1 MWAKAR
7 LSEMIA
13 LLNSSRDDWRA
24 SAALKVHEN
33 NSGEGRGV
41 GSGPWI
47 SDSATHT
54 PRKSAEGGLG
64 KYQDKEC
71 KNISKYSDEN
81 RHEQE
86 EGSKGGVS
94 GGYLHDIS
102 VQGSEVDG
110 ISESVCEGKKEKST
124 RVIPSADEDDN
135 EYSLDFEDAPFKSGG
150 GTDSERSM
158 KVSKMEGV
166 RGSVRA
172 RTLCS
177 TRYSRNSD
185 ENSDGGSYSCD
196 NSRKDDVSVGDVSVE
211 KRVVTSSES
220 SSSSLSN
227 GGNTASSNVISSNS
241 SQQDHKISNEKRRND
256 HDDKHSSN
264 NNSSNSSSSSSSSSP
279 DNNVNDICT
288 AVNHNDDN
296 GIKKMYHNSK
306 NGDMNSSSGN
316 RHVTENGGH
325 SRYGDYNKN
334 QNHREHGKNVNDSS
348 SNHNNVCNNGNNNNN
363 NSSSNN
369 NNNSNNYSNN
379 NNYSHA
385 NDSNFDRDRGKE
397 HPPNMKLSSP
407 SLFDMT
413 SPLLNSQVRTM

>member
-24 SAALKVHEN
+24 SALKVHEN
-33 NSGEGRGV
+33 NSGP
-41 GSGPWI
+41 GPWI
-47 SDSATHT
+47 SDSSTDT
-54 PRKSAEGGLG
+54 PRRSAEGGLG

-94 GGYLHDIS
+94 GGYLHDTS

-110 ISESVCEGKKEKST
+110 ICQSVCEGKKEKNA
-124 RVIPSADEDDN
+124 RIIPSADEDDN
-135 EYSLDFEDAPFKSGG
+135 EYSLDFEDAPFKNGG

-158 KVSKMEGV
+158 TVSKMDGM
-166 RGSVRA
+166 RNSVRA

-196 NSRKDDVSVGDVSVE
+196 NSRKDDASVGDVSVE

-241 SQQDHKISNEKRRND
+241 SQQDHKNSNEKRSND

-264 NNSSNSSSSSSSSSP
+264 NHSSNSSSP
-279 DNNVNDICT
+279 NDNVNHICT
-288 AVNHNDDN
+288 ADNHNDDDN
-296 GIKKMYHNSK
+296 TKKMYHNSK
-306 NGDMNSSSGN
+306 NVDKNSSSSN
-316 RHVTENGGH
+316 RNVSENGGH
-325 SRYGDYNKN
+325 NRYHDNDNDNRDRNDQKYSNNSNDRNNNYNSSS
-334 QNHREHGKNVNDSS
+334 QNVSNNGYNNNNDNSSS
-348 SNHNNVCNNGNNNNN
+348 SNADE
-363 NSSSNN
+363 
-369 NNNSNNYSNN
+369 NSNRNYSNV
-379 NNYSHA
+379 
-385 NDSNFDRDRGKE
+385 NDSNFDRDRGRE
-397 HPPNMKLSSP
+397 HPLYMKPSSP

-413 SPLLNSQVRTM
+413 SPLLNSQVRTVKCNM

>member
-1 MWAKAR
+1 VWAKAR
-7 LSEMIA
+7 LSEIIA

-24 SAALKVHEN
+24 SALKVHEN
-33 NSGEGRGV
+33 NLGEGRGA

-47 SDSATHT
+47 SDSTTHT
-54 PRKSAEGGLG
+54 PRRSAEGGLG

-71 KNISKYSDEN
+71 ENISKYSGEN

-110 ISESVCEGKKEKST
+110 ICESVCEGKKDKST
-124 RVIPSADEDDN
+124 RIIPSADEDDN

-158 KVSKMEGV
+158 TVNRMEGV
-166 RGSVRA
+166 KNSVRA

-185 ENSDGGSYSCD
+185 ENSDAGSYSCD
-196 NSRKDDVSVGDVSVE
+196 NSRKDDASVGDVSVE

-241 SQQDHKISNEKRRND
+241 SQQDHKND

-264 NNSSNSSSSSSSSSP
+264 SNSSSSSP
-279 DNNVNDICT
+279 DYDVT
-288 AVNHNDDN
+288 AVNRNDDN
-296 GIKKMYHNSK
+296 GNKKMYDNSK
-306 NGDMNSSSGN
+306 NGDINCSSSN

-325 SRYGDYNKN
+325 NRYSGNDNDNHNGNDKQHVNNINDRNNNYNSN
-334 QNHREHGKNVNDSS
+334 SKNV
-348 SNHNNVCNNGNNNNN
+348 SNNSNNNHTNN
-363 NSSSNN
+363 NSSSNS
-369 NNNSNNYSNN
+369 NNNSNRNYSN
-379 NNYSHA
+379 A
-385 NDSNFDRDRGKE
+385 NDTNFDRDRSKE
-397 HPPNMKLSSP
+397 HPPNMKPSAS

-413 SPLLNSQVRTM
+413 SPLLNSQVRTVKCSI